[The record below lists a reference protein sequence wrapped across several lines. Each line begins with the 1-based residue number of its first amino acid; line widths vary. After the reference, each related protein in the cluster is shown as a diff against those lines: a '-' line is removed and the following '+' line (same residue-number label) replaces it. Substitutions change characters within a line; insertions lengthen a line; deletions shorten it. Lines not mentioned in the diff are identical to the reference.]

1 MSLPKKMRL
10 RLEREMYREVARENE
25 REGNGTATRERV
37 VTAMAY
43 IMKPGQTYN
52 NEIFVVLSQMLGN
65 EKPYKSKYEI
75 KAEAMRRLYAEEPES
90 ESDSTS
96 ETIIVDLDELDWV
109 AWVQC
114 IWNEHSVAWV
124 YSLWDPTL

>member
-25 REGNGTATRERV
+25 REGTGTATRERV

-52 NEIFVVLSQMLGN
+52 NEIFVVLTQMLGN

-96 ETIIVDLDELDWV
+96 ETIIVDLDVD
-109 AWVQC
+109 
-114 IWNEHSVAWV
+114 
-124 YSLWDPTL
+124 

>member
-52 NEIFVVLSQMLGN
+52 NQIFVVLSEMLGN
-65 EKPYKSKYEI
+65 EKPYKSKYDI

-96 ETIIVDLDELDWV
+96 DTIIVDLDELD
-109 AWVQC
+109 
-114 IWNEHSVAWV
+114 
-124 YSLWDPTL
+124 

>member
-1 MSLPKKMRL
+1 MPLSKREHERL
-10 RLEREMYREVARENE
+10 REMYHKVMHENQREID
-25 REGNGTATRERV
+25 GTATRERV

-90 ESDSTS
+90 ESESTS
-96 ETIIVDLDELDWV
+96 DTIIVDLDELD
-109 AWVQC
+109 
-114 IWNEHSVAWV
+114 
-124 YSLWDPTL
+124 